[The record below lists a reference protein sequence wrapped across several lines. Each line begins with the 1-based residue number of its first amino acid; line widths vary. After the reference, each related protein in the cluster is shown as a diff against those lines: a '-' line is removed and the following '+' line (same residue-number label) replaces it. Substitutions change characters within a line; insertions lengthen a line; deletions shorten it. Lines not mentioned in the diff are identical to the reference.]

1 MAGTGIN
8 KWDLVFGD
16 KMRIGKAD
24 EVQIGRYTIKSL
36 NSSGLAAP
44 QIRRIS
50 LVISLNDMDG
60 CKVKMPGK

>member
-1 MAGTGIN
+1 MGSGI
-8 KWDLVFGD
+8 GD

-24 EVQIGRYTIKSL
+24 EVQIGRYTIKAL